1 MAEFDIIFFNCGA
14 GMDWLYTDADLV
26 RANIREFVAN
36 GGSIYASDWAYY
48 YVEAPFPSFMDFYG
62 GDDSY
67 GSAQVGAAGSVAGRV
82 LDPAMEVIIGSAG
95 ADINFDLDMWVAMEA
110 VSADTQIL
118 ISADIPIWTS
128 WSTDT
133 LYNVPIAA
141 RFDYG
146 EGRVLY
152 TAFHNEHAATTLD
165 MTDILEEIILSL

>member
-1 MAEFDIIFFNCGA
+1 
-14 GMDWLYTDADLV
+14 
-26 RANIREFVAN
+26 
-36 GGSIYASDWAYY
+36 
-48 YVEAPFPSFMDFYG
+48 
-62 GDDSY
+62 
-67 GSAQVGAAGSVAGRV
+67 
-82 LDPAMEVIIGSAG
+82 MEVIIGSAA

-110 VSADTQIL
+110 VSADTEIL
-118 ISADIPIWTS
+118 ISADVPVWTT
-128 WSTDT
+128 WSFET